1 MYESWVRLLEYM
13 PMFLPMA
20 VFMGTLLT
28 SYNLTK
34 SSENII
40 VSSAG
45 LSPYQSSRPFLI
57 GAFLIGAFATMVINP
72 YSVSLSTKNI
82 TTDHLQLID
91 NAIWLRESSD
101 SGFIT
106 LNAKSIH
113 KSGADLIFENA
124 TVYTQTPDFKL
135 VNRIQSDQ
143 IRLSDSGLS
152 ATDATIWTQDGNTHQ
167 SDWHTPTLLTP
178 QTVLDRYLQPDQIS
192 FWQLPKFISKMES
205 IGAPVRGHMVQLWT
219 LLFLPLTMIAM
230 ATLGIAFSQ
239 TKQRRNYSFGIKF
252 SLGIITCFAVYF
264 LINMF
269 NYSRSIYIRY
279 TVVIR
284 SFNDLLNV
292 YGKEDTE
299 MLKMCFGQII
309 YLLSNDIYTLEE
321 ISKLC
326 GNQEKNGQIIPLIT
340 VEELKYL
347 EKFEAIFLIPRI
359 MPFRT
364 KLIPDYQIRWP
375 FKETKS
381 ELELRKQNT
390 LDIYNY

>member
-1 MYESWVRLLEYM
+1 MFRLNILNRFLLRRFFMGVGLVMLVVCGIIFAITFVERLPSNPTAVAALYESWIRLLEYM
-13 PMFLPMA
+13 PMFLPLA

-34 SSENII
+34 SSESVI

-57 GAFLIGAFATMVINP
+57 GAFLIGVFATTVINP
-72 YSVSLSTKNI
+72 YSVSLSTQNI

-91 NAIWLRESSD
+91 NSIWLREASD
-101 SGFIT
+101 DGFVT
-106 LNAKSIH
+106 LNATAIH
-113 KSGADLIFENA
+113 KSGDKLIFENA

-135 VNRIQSDQ
+135 TNRI
-143 IRLSDSGLS
+143 RSDSVQLSSTGLS
-152 ATDATIWTQDGNTHQ
+152 ADNATIWSQDGSTKK

-230 ATLGIAFSQ
+230 ATLGVAFSQ

-269 NYSRSIYIRY
+269 NALGSTGTLPPALSIIAP
-279 TVVIR
+279 
-284 SFNDLLNV
+284 
-292 YGKEDTE
+292 
-299 MLKMCFGQII
+299 
-309 YLLSNDIYTLEE
+309 
-321 ISKLC
+321 
-326 GNQEKNGQIIPLIT
+326 PLIII
-340 VEELKYL
+340 
-347 EKFEAIFLIPRI
+347 AGAGIFINSFDSI
-359 MPFRT
+359 
-364 KLIPDYQIRWP
+364 
-375 FKETKS
+375 
-381 ELELRKQNT
+381 
-390 LDIYNY
+390 